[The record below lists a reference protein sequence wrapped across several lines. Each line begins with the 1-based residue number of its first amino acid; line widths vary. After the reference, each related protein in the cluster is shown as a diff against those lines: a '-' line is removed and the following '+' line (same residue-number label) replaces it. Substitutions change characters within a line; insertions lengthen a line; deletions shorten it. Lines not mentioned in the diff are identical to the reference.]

1 MASIALSE
9 HPISVVIPTT
19 GRPLL
24 LRRALHSVFS
34 QTLPPAEIIVVVD
47 GADPDTIV
55 ALTSIADPSLSLIEI
70 KDRCGCAEARNIGV
84 RNASGRWIALLD
96 DDDEWLP
103 DKLMN
108 QVRAASQSNLH
119 FPIVFSRVVVRT
131 PAADF
136 TMPRRAPLRS
146 ESIAD
151 YMFRRRS
158 LIPGEVL
165 LLPSSMLIP
174 RALLDELPFSAGL
187 KKWEDVDWLLRAG
200 IKPGVGLEFIPQ
212 ALTIWYCED
221 LRRKTRSDAID
232 WRYLFDWA
240 TSNRRLFTP
249 KTYSGVMLISIAQEA
264 AQQRY
269 SGAAWPLLREAIRYG
284 APDVV
289 QLAWFFLGYLPWCI
303 LPQLARR
310 TFRTLLRK
318 AGMLWSLVVK
328 R

>member
-1 MASIALSE
+1 MANIALSE
-9 HPISVVIPTT
+9 HSVSVVIPTA
-19 GRPLL
+19 GRLL
-24 LRRALHSVFS
+24 LLERALQSVFS
-34 QTLPPAEIIVVVD
+34 QTLSPAEIIVVLD
-47 GADPDTIV
+47 GADPDAVV
-55 ALTSIADPSLSLIEI
+55 ALKRISDPALSLIEI

-84 RNASGRWIALLD
+84 RHASGRWIALLD

-103 DKLMN
+103 DKLMS
-108 QVRAASQSNLH
+108 QVRAASQSKLH

-131 PAADF
+131 PSADF
-136 TMPRRAPLRS
+136 TMPRRAPLHG

-151 YMFRRRS
+151 YIFRRRS

-165 LLPSSMLIP
+165 VLPSSMLVP
-174 RALLDELPFSAGL
+174 RSLLEELPFSAGL

-200 IKPGVGLEFIPQ
+200 KKHGVGLEFIPQ
-212 ALTIWYCED
+212 VSTVWYCED

-240 TSNRRLFTP
+240 ASNRDLFTP

-269 SGAAWPLLREAIRYG
+269 SGAAWPLLREAIRHG

-289 QLAWFFLGYLPWCI
+289 QLAWFVLGYLPWCI
-303 LPQLARR
+303 LPALVRR
-310 TFRTLLRK
+310 ALRTVLRK
-318 AGMLWSLVVK
+318 TGMLWNLVAK